1 MNLKKIKKGR
11 KNTATEIEPDTVTEN
26 GQQSREQ
33 IDQQNQEQ
41 IDQQNQEQAEQ
52 QNQEQAEQQER
63 KTDRSNYVY
72 IVECAD
78 HTYYTGWTTDV
89 ARRVACHNSGK
100 GAKYTRSRLPVVL
113 RYYEAYET
121 KQEAMSREYAIKQL
135 SRQEKEE
142 LIAAMKERL
151 EP

>member
-1 MNLKKIKKGR
+1 MNLKEIKKGR

-26 GQQSREQ
+26 GQQS
-33 IDQQNQEQ
+33 QEQ
-41 IDQQNQEQAEQ
+41 IDQRNQERIGQ

-72 IVECAD
+72 IVECVD

-142 LIAAMKERL
+142 LIAAMKDRL